1 MNNACLDT
9 IHSKDFYKGK
19 SLDFAGVWLPG
30 MRYFNDEFT
39 TNFVVYSEDQSKG
52 SALLGCKK
60 NHISSEDPLDK
71 FGNIKSN
78 STNNQPHL
86 IYKDNSIIGIEPNDY
101 WIFICGSIQ
110 GKDGKSSLWVTTYS
124 KALLLATE
132 DNKGALIYVD
142 DSKEE
147 YIVIGEGQLERVVI
161 GNEVEKLWES
171 KVDKIDGKGLSTE
184 DYTTEEKV
192 KLATVSLNAQENVIE
207 EIKVNGS
214 PLQVVG
220 KSVNINI
227 ARDNYVIEKLN
238 TPVGNFYASYAL
250 KMNGNVAGSI
260 INIPKDTTIDTG
272 AIKTVTSN
280 GNPYSGAV
288 VGDKYIDI
296 ILNDISRTHIYIP
309 ANALM
314 DIYTG
319 DKYINVNYQAK
330 EISLKYNDLKAQL
343 DKDINIKVDQ
353 VETLGKRL
361 QFLESDES
369 KVTSLSDSTYSIVGK
384 VKLDPKY
391 FEIEP
396 GSNRITIKA
405 VQFESAGVAEEVR
418 AQLTGSKDDKLEDV
432 TSLNSLKNAILDLA
446 SKQGITKDEIGNGL
460 IYNEEDQKLE
470 LNLKDGSSLHIN
482 EKGEL
487 ELIWKD

>member
-1 MNNACLDT
+1 
-9 IHSKDFYKGK
+9 
-19 SLDFAGVWLPG
+19 
-30 MRYFNDEFT
+30 
-39 TNFVVYSEDQSKG
+39 
-52 SALLGCKK
+52 
-60 NHISSEDPLDK
+60 
-71 FGNIKSN
+71 
-78 STNNQPHL
+78 
-86 IYKDNSIIGIEPNDY
+86 
-101 WIFICGSIQ
+101 
-110 GKDGKSSLWVTTYS
+110 
-124 KALLLATE
+124 
-132 DNKGALIYVD
+132 
-142 DSKEE
+142 
-147 YIVIGEGQLERVVI
+147 
-161 GNEVEKLWES
+161 
-171 KVDKIDGKGLSTE
+171 
-184 DYTTEEKV
+184 
-192 KLATVSLNAQENVIE
+192 
-207 EIKVNGS
+207 
-214 PLQVVG
+214 
-220 KSVNINI
+220 
-227 ARDNYVIEKLN
+227 
-238 TPVGNFYASYAL
+238 
-250 KMNGNVAGSI
+250 MNGNVAGSI

-487 ELIWKD
+487 ELI